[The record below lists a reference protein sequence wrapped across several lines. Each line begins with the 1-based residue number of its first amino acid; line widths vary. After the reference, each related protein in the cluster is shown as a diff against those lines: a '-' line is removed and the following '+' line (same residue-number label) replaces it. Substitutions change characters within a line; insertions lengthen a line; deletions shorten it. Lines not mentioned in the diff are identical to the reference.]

1 MFSDNINVGFLPH
14 SCGGESCQGAS
25 IHNTRILAHLDM
37 QVLLT
42 VYTLGIITAFKL
54 MNTMNGFSSSES
66 TVPLLIKMSS
76 LLWFVYVDVYQWKN
90 KRLQRMS
97 GRPNRRREQSPN
109 INKYK

>member
-1 MFSDNINVGFLPH
+1 MITLTL
-14 SCGGESCQGAS
+14 AS
-25 IHNTRILAHLDM
+25 FHIAVVENHAREPVFNNTRILAHLDM